1 MTFDKSLLQKKKT
14 QNNKKKTQ
22 CDDAESYKAE
32 VIIEIIR
39 KDSWHSSVTAS
50 QQADLSR
57 DEH

>member
-1 MTFDKSLLQKKKT
+1 MTFDKSLLQKKKNPK
-14 QNNKKKTQ
+14 QQKKTQ
-22 CDDAESYKAE
+22 CDDDERYKAE

-50 QQADLSR
+50 QKADLSR

>member
-1 MTFDKSLLQKKKT
+1 MAKKKNPK
-14 QNNKKKTQ
+14 QQKKTQ

>member
-50 QQADLSR
+50 QKADLSR